1 MIRKL
6 THVTDYLLTQ
16 EMAQERLEGDPIVV
30 TWYTN
35 KANKASV
42 VHSHPYYYELIL
54 PVGGEVLYS
63 AHGNL
68 YHLRAGE
75 VICFPVGLYHSG
87 KYDVAPDTSERI
99 VVQIDSTFWQ
109 NTLRGAGLAGVEWD
123 SGITILRADAVT
135 SWDLRGLFERMSLAS
150 SMQSEQA
157 RACVFAGQLAEL
169 FWIIQLV
176 TKGNQQ
182 EAPAATSTL
191 VAKAVEFIRENYQ
204 NPELSVAMLAEY
216 TFASRGHLSRVF
228 KEYTMESIHS
238 YITNLRM
245 QHCRQAI
252 AGGKTVL
259 DACTESG
266 FSDYSSF
273 LKTFRRLYGISP
285 TEYRRR
291 LRGPSGET

>member
-16 EMAQERLEGDPIVV
+16 EMAQEKLEGDPITV

-42 VHSHPYYYELIL
+42 VHSHPYYHEIIL
-54 PVGGEVLYS
+54 PVCGEVLYS
-63 AHGNL
+63 ARGNL
-68 YHLRAGE
+68 YHMRAGE
-75 VICFPVGLYHSG
+75 VICFPAEMYHSG
-87 KYDVAPDTSERI
+87 KYDIVPEVSERI
-99 VVQIDSTFWQ
+99 VVQIDTAFSQEVMRRT
-109 NTLRGAGLAGVEWD
+109 GLAEADWKRD
-123 SGITILRADAVT
+123 ATIVPADAVT
-135 SWDLRGLFERMSLAS
+135 AWDVRGLFERMSLTS
-150 SMQSEQA
+150 TMPPEA
-157 RACVFAGQLAEL
+157 RQDVFAAQLTEL
-169 FWIIQLV
+169 LWILWSV
-176 TKGNQQ
+176 TRSGSL
-182 EAPAATSTL
+182 EAPTTTSTL

-204 NPELSVAMLAEY
+204 NPELSVAMLTEY

-252 AGGKTVL
+252 AEGKTVL

-273 LKTFRRLYGISP
+273 LKTFHRLYGISP
-285 TEYRRR
+285 SEYRQR
-291 LRGPSGET
+291 LKKQPAKQ

>member
-16 EMAQERLEGDPIVV
+16 EMAQEKLEGDSIVV

-35 KANKASV
+35 KANKVSV

-63 AHGNL
+63 ARGNL
-68 YHLRAGE
+68 YHLRPGE
-75 VICFPVGLYHSG
+75 VICFPVGMYHSG
-87 KYDVAPDTSERI
+87 KYDIAPESSERI
-99 VVQIDSTFWQ
+99 VVQIDSAFWKSV
-109 NTLRGAGLAGVEWD
+109 LRQIGLQSAEWD
-123 SGITILRADAVT
+123 REVTILRADAVT
-135 SWDLRGLFERMSLAS
+135 AWDLRGLFERMSLTSA
-150 SMQSEQA
+150 MQPEA
-157 RACVFAGQLAEL
+157 KMDVFSGQLTEL
-169 FWIIQLV
+169 LWILQLV
-176 TKGNQQ
+176 TRNNHL
-182 EAPAATSTL
+182 EAPTATSTL

-204 NPELSVAMLAEY
+204 NPELSVTMLTEY

-252 AGGKTVL
+252 AEGRTVL
-259 DACTESG
+259 EACTESG

-273 LKTFRRLYGISP
+273 LKTFHRLYGISP
-285 TEYRRR
+285 SEYRRR
-291 LRGPSGET
+291 LKKQPGGR